1 MNLFLNLTTRNKLF
15 FGFGLMILLLVG
27 VIAIAYRNIAAMQA
41 SQEVLYNRDFADNV
55 DFQDF
60 RAKNNRVR
68 ADLLT
73 MMFLSQGPEQENWHN
88 DIKQSSQYIDKLL
101 QQLVERQRED
111 PAFLGK
117 LKDLKSLNDDYVRVR
132 DSQEIPLIYAG
143 KIKEAMA
150 MALGA
155 QSERY
160 LKIRA
165 LVLELSE
172 SSKQRAQDAVTGAQ
186 QRADESRRIFGIIGI
201 IALSLAV
208 AMVLLL
214 TRVIAG
220 PLKEIAGIAERI
232 ASGDLSMTIA
242 VSDRIDE
249 VGVLMRMFA
258 RMLQSLQEMA
268 GIAKQIA
275 AGDLTVQVKP
285 QSDKDTLG
293 NAFAAMVNN
302 LRKLTLEI
310 RDGMNILA
318 SSSTEILA
326 TTTQVATGS
335 AETAT
340 AVSETT
346 ATVEEV
352 KQTVQL
358 ANQKAKLVSDSAQ
371 QVAKVSQTGRQAV
384 DELIAGMDRIHEQTA
399 SAAESIVRLSEQSQ
413 VIGEIILTVN
423 DLAEQSNLLAVNAA
437 IEAAKAGDQGKGFAV
452 VAQEIKSL
460 AEQSKQATA
469 QVRAILGDIQKATGA
484 AVMATDL
491 SGKAV
496 DAGVQQS
503 DAAGEAIRLLAESIV
518 EAAQASL
525 QIAASS
531 QQQLVGMD
539 QVALAM
545 ENIKQAS
552 TQNMAGTRQAE
563 AAAQNLHELGLK
575 LKQLVERYQL

>member
-1 MNLFLNLTTRNKLF
+1 L
-15 FGFGLMILLLVG
+15 GFGLIILLLVG
-27 VIAIAYRNIAAMQA
+27 VIATAYRSITAMQT
-41 SQEVLYNRDFADNV
+41 SQEVLYSRDFADAV
-55 DFQDF
+55 DLMAVRSNINGA
-60 RAKNNRVR
+60 RA
-68 ADLLT
+68 ALLN
-73 MMFLSQGPEQENWHN
+73 MMLLSQRSEQENWHN
-88 DIKQSSQYIDKLL
+88 DIKKRTLVVDKLL
-101 QQLVERQRED
+101 QQLVARQRED
-111 PAFLGK
+111 QAFLGR
-117 LKDLKSLNDDYVRVR
+117 LKELKSTYEDYVRTR
-132 DSQEIPLIYAG
+132 DTRLIPQIFAG
-143 KIKEAMA
+143 NIKEATILTLGTQFERYDEIRVLA
-150 MALGA
+150 DALGNDA
-155 QSERY
+155 E
-160 LKIRA
+160 
-165 LVLELSE
+165 
-172 SSKQRAQDAVTGAQ
+172 QRAQASVAGVQ
-186 QRADESRRIFGIIGI
+186 QRANESLRLFVSIGI
-201 IALSLAV
+201 IAFTLTV

-214 TRVIAG
+214 TRIIAG
-220 PLKEIAGIAERI
+220 PLKEIAEA
-232 ASGDLSMTIA
+232 
-242 VSDRIDE
+242 
-249 VGVLMRMFA
+249 
-258 RMLQSLQEMA
+258 A
-268 GIAKQIA
+268 GRIA
-275 AGDLTVQVKP
+275 AGDLSVDIRVGGRTDEVGQLA
-285 QSDKDTLG
+285 QSFRD
-293 NAFAAMVNN
+293 MVES

-310 RDGMNILA
+310 RDGMNVLA

-326 TTTQVATGS
+326 TTTQVAAGS

-352 KQTVQL
+352 RQTVQL
-358 ANQKAKLVSDSAQ
+358 ANEKAKQVSDSAQ

-384 DELIAGMDRIHEQTA
+384 EELIAGMERIREQTA
-399 SAAESIVRLSEQSQ
+399 AAAESIVRLSEQSQ

-496 DAGVQQS
+496 AAGAQQS
-503 DAAGEAIRLLAESIV
+503 DAAGEAIRMLAESIV
-518 EAAQASL
+518 EAAQAAL

-552 TQNMAGTRQAE
+552 VQNMAGTRQAE
-563 AAAQNLHELGLK
+563 GAAHNLHALGLK
-575 LKQLVERYQL
+575 LKQLVERYNV

>member
-1 MNLFLNLTTRNKLF
+1 MKFSIGSKLWT
-15 FGFGLMILLLVG
+15 GFISILLVLMVVG
-27 VIAIAYRNIAAMQA
+27 GISYMNTAKLTETAQWVTHTFK
-41 SQEVLYNRDFADNV
+41 VLTRLRELLSTL
-55 DFQDF
+55 QDAETGQ
-60 RAKNNRVR
+60 R
-68 ADLLT
+68 
-73 MMFLSQGPEQENWHN
+73 G
-88 DIKQSSQYIDKLL
+88 YIITG
-101 QQLVERQRED
+101 E
-111 PAFLGK
+111 
-117 LKDLKSLNDDYVRVR
+117 
-132 DSQEIPLIYAG
+132 
-143 KIKEAMA
+143 
-150 MALGA
+150 
-155 QSERY
+155 ERY
-160 LKIRA
+160 LEPYQAA
-165 LVLELSE
+165 LRNADKQLLEL
-172 SSKQRAQDAVTGAQ
+172 KQLTVDNQDQ
-186 QRADESRRIFGIIGI
+186 QRRLETIGPLVSGKLDELKETIDLRRSKGLEAARAVVASDKGKKLMDQLRAVMREMEDQENELLKHREEEARISSQNTVRSIIFGSLLAFALTIG
-201 IALSLAV
+201 AGLF
-208 AMVLLL
+208 L
-214 TRVIAG
+214 TRHISR
-220 PLKEIAGIAERI
+220 PIKEIAGIAERI

-275 AGDLTVQVKP
+275 AGDLTVQVQP

-318 SSSTEILA
+318 SSSTEILS
-326 TTTQVATGS
+326 TTTQVAAGS

-384 DELIAGMDRIHEQTA
+384 DELIAGMDRIREQTA

-413 VIGEIILTVN
+413 LIGEIILTVN

-496 DAGVQQS
+496 AAGTQQS
-503 DAAGEAIRLLAESIV
+503 DAAGEAIRMLAESIV
-518 EAAQASL
+518 EAAQAAL

-563 AAAQNLHELGLK
+563 TAAQNLHELGFK